1 MKTIN
6 SYDELFSQ
14 LNLKDSI
21 TVSFHHHLRNGDFV
35 LNNTMLKLAEL
46 NIKDIT
52 LAASG
57 VFPCHEPI
65 VPLVNNGTISSIY
78 CNYLNGP
85 VAKVV
90 TAGALKGELIMQTHG
105 GRPRSIETG
114 ELVLDYAFIAVSAVD
129 KAGNANGVDGK
140 TVLGPIGYSISDSK
154 FAKTTIL
161 VTDTLVDDLSFVE
174 IDGTD
179 VDYVLV
185 LDEIGDQNLIQS
197 GTTTITKNPVSL
209 KIARDT
215 VKVMEDSGY
224 LKNGFS
230 FQTGAGGTSLAVAKY
245 LKDKM
250 IADSIKG
257 SFASGGITGYIVE
270 MLELGLF
277 EELYDVQCFDLEAV
291 ASIKRNK
298 NHHIMSASEYANPDS
313 NPIVDKLDVMILG
326 AAEIDL
332 EFNVNVTTD
341 SYGNI
346 MGGSGG
352 HSDTAAGSKLA
363 IVVTNLVKART
374 PIVVDK
380 VITKTT
386 PGNSIDILVT
396 EYGVAINP
404 NRKDLIESLKDS
416 ELEIKTIQELRNIAM
431 KLVGQETEVIRNG
444 KLIGHVEY
452 RDGSIIDK
460 LYSVWISS

>member
-1 MKTIN
+1 MKTIK
-6 SYDELFSQ
+6 SYDELF
-14 LNLKDSI
+14 NLLDLQNSI
-21 TVSFHHHLRNGDFV
+21 TVSFHHHLRNGDYV

-46 NIKDIT
+46 NIRDIT

-57 VFPCHEPI
+57 VFPCHKPI
-65 VPLVNNGTISSIY
+65 VPLLNNGTISSIY

-85 VAKVV
+85 VAKAVSN
-90 TAGALKGELIMQTHG
+90 GALEGKLVMQTHG
-105 GRPRSIETG
+105 GRPRSIEAG
-114 ELVLDYAFIAVSAVD
+114 ELVIDYAFIAVSAVD
-129 KAGNANGVDGK
+129 KLGNANGVDGK
-140 TVLGPIGYSISDSK
+140 TVLGPIGYSISDSIY
-154 FAKTTIL
+154 AKTTIL
-161 VTDTLVDDLSFVE
+161 VTDSIIDELSFKE
-174 IDGTD
+174 IDSKN
-179 VDYVLV
+179 VDYILL
-185 LDEIGDQNLIQS
+185 LDEIGNQNLIQS

-215 VKVMEDSGY
+215 IKVIEDTGY
-224 LKNGFS
+224 LKNGLS

-245 LKDKM
+245 LKQKM
-250 IADSIKG
+250 LDGSIKG

-270 MLELGLF
+270 MLEMGLF
-277 EELYDVQCFDLEAV
+277 EELFDVQCFDLDAV

-298 NHHIMSASEYANPDS
+298 NHHIMTASEYANPDA
-313 NPIVDKLDVMILG
+313 NPIVDKLDIMILG

-332 EFNVNVTTD
+332 DFNVNVTTD

-380 VITKTT
+380 VLTKTT
-386 PGNSIDILVT
+386 PGSSIDILVT
-396 EYGVAINP
+396 EYGVAVNP
-404 NRKDLIESLKDS
+404 LREDLILKLSNS
-416 ELEIKTIQELRNIAM
+416 ELNIMTIQELRDIA
-431 KLVGQETEVIRNG
+431 KGLVGQESTSNRDG
-444 KLIGHVEY
+444 KLIGYVEY

-460 LYSVWISS
+460 LYSI

>member
-1 MKTIN
+1 MKKIN
-6 SYDELFSQ
+6 SYEELFQEIS
-14 LNLKDSI
+14 LKDGI
-21 TVSFHHHLRNGDFV
+21 TVSFHHHLRNGDYV
-35 LNNTMLKLAEL
+35 LNNTLLEMAKL

-85 VAKVV
+85 VAKTVS
-90 TAGALKGELIMQTHG
+90 AGNLIGELVMQTHG
-105 GRPRSIETG
+105 GRPRSIEAG
-114 ELVLDYAFIAVSAVD
+114 ELVIDYAFIAVSAVD
-129 KAGNANGVDGK
+129 SAGNANGVDGK
-140 TVLGPIGYSISDSK
+140 TVLGPIGYSISDAK
-154 FAKTTIL
+154 CAKTTIL
-161 VTDTLVDDLSFVE
+161 VTDSLVDELSFKE
-174 IDGTD
+174 IKAEW

-185 LDEIGDQNLIQS
+185 LDEIGDQNKIQS
-197 GTTTITKNPVSL
+197 GTTSVTKNPVAL

-215 VKVMEDSGY
+215 VKVIEDTGY
-224 LKNGFS
+224 LKNGMS

-245 LKDKM
+245 LKKRM
-250 IADSIKG
+250 IDENIKG
-257 SFASGGITGYIVE
+257 SFASGGITGFLVD

-277 EELYDVQCFDLEAV
+277 EELYDVQCFDLDAV
-291 ASIKRNK
+291 ASVKRNK
-298 NHHIMSASEYANPDS
+298 NHHIMTASEYANPDA

-332 EFNVNVTTD
+332 NFNVNVTTD

-374 PIVVDK
+374 PIVVDH

-386 PGNSIDILVT
+386 PGSSIDILVT
-396 EYGVAINP
+396 EYGVAVNP
-404 NRKDLIESLKDS
+404 LRTDLVESLQNSDLK
-416 ELEIKTIQELRNIAM
+416 IKTINELRDIAK
-431 KLVGQETEVIRNG
+431 KLVGQEKEFRPTGR
-444 KLIGHVEY
+444 KIGYVEY
-452 RDGSIIDK
+452 RDGTVIDELK
-460 LYSVWISS
+460 AV

>member
-1 MKTIN
+1 MKIVN
-6 SYDELFSQ
+6 SYNELF
-14 LNLKDSI
+14 NEINVTDSC
-21 TVSFHHHLRNGDFV
+21 TVSFHHHLRNGDYV
-35 LNNTMLKLAEL
+35 LNNTISELAKL

-52 LAASG
+52 LASSG

-65 VPLVNNGTISSIY
+65 VPFVKDGTISSIY

-90 TAGALKGELIMQTHG
+90 SSGGLKGELVMQTHG
-105 GRPRSIETG
+105 GRPRAIEAG
-114 ELVLDYAFIAVSAVD
+114 ELPIDFAFIAVSAVD
-129 KAGNANGVDGK
+129 KEGNANGVDGK
-140 TVLGPIGYSISDSK
+140 TVLGPIGYAISDAK
-154 FAKTTIL
+154 CAKTSIL
-161 VTDTLVDDLSFVE
+161 VTDSLVDEISFKE
-174 IDGTD
+174 IKAEW

-185 LDEIGDQNLIQS
+185 LDEIGDQNKIQS
-197 GTTTITKNPVSL
+197 GTTSVTKNPVAL

-215 VKVMEDSGY
+215 VKVIEDSGY
-224 LKNGFS
+224 LKNGMS

-245 LKDKM
+245 LKEKM
-250 IADSIKG
+250 LDQNIKG
-257 SFASGGITGYIVE
+257 SFASGGITGFLVD

-277 EELYDVQCFDLEAV
+277 EELYDVQCFDLDAV
-291 ASIKRNK
+291 ASVKRNK
-298 NHHIMSASEYANPDS
+298 NHKLMTASEYANPDA

-326 AAEIDL
+326 AAEIDTD
-332 EFNVNVTTD
+332 FNVNVTTD

-352 HSDTAAGSKLA
+352 HSDTAAGSKLS

-386 PGNSIDILVT
+386 PGESIDILVT

-404 NRKDLIESLKDS
+404 RRTDLIESLKTS
-416 ELEIKTIQELRNIAM
+416 ELKIKTINELRDIAK
-431 KLVGQETEVIRNG
+431 KLVGQEKEFRPNG
-444 KLIGHVEY
+444 RRIGYVEY
-452 RDGSIIDK
+452 RDGTKIDD
-460 LYSVWISS
+460 LFAV